1 MAAWISDR
9 VYGINSRSR
18 SLLSDCR
25 GGKGSESVDHARLAA
40 IPMNTQFSNSYEAVP
55 MTIRMIGSVLRSRL
69 RKSVAAVVFACAAAA
84 ALAAPNPVSGPKP
97 ADGGFQTAAPHA
109 ILIDAESGS
118 VLFEKGADDLV
129 PPASLSKLM
138 TVEVVF
144 NEIKQGRLKPTD
156 EFIVSTNA
164 WRRGGAPS
172 HTSSMF
178 IPIHS
183 RVAVDELLHGV
194 IIQSANDACIVLAE
208 GIANSES
215 DFAAMMVKRA
225 RELGLPKSTFGNSN
239 GLPDPRQLM
248 TSRELAKL
256 ARHIIATYPDYYKYY
271 GEREFTWNKIRQYNR
286 NPLLAMNIGADGMKT
301 GFTKEAGY
309 GLVGSA
315 VQNGLRLIVVVNGL
329 KTEKE
334 RADEGKK
341 LLEWGFHS
349 FQSGLLFAEGQ
360 EIAQAKVYGG
370 EKGHVSLMAP
380 KAVRLMVPRGSR
392 EKIIAR
398 VVYSGP
404 VPAPVREGQAVGTLK
419 VWRGD
424 FVALEVPLQAATS
437 VGTGSMSQR
446 AFDAATEL
454 VLGMFRAGLQRL

>member
-1 MAAWISDR
+1 MNMRAI
-9 VYGINSRSR
+9 G
-18 SLLSDCR
+18 SLLHS
-25 GGKGSESVDHARLAA
+25 H
-40 IPMNTQFSNSYEAVP
+40 
-55 MTIRMIGSVLRSRL
+55 L
-69 RKSVAAVVFACAAAA
+69 RKWGAAAVLACAAAA
-84 ALAAPNPVSGPKP
+84 AFAAPNPVSGPKP
-97 ADGGFQTAAPHA
+97 ADGGFQSAAPHA

-118 VLFEKGADDLV
+118 VLFEKGADDLI

-138 TVEVVF
+138 TAEIVF
-144 NEIKQGRLKPTD
+144 NLIKQGKIKPST

-183 RVAVDELLHGV
+183 RVAVDDLLHGV
-194 IIQSANDACIVLAE
+194 IIQSANDACITLAE
-208 GIANSES
+208 GISGTESE
-215 DFAAMMVKRA
+215 FAELMTKRA
-225 RELGLPKSTFGNSN
+225 RELGLAKSTFGNSN

-248 TSRELAKL
+248 TPRELAKL
-256 ARHIIATYPDYYKYY
+256 ARHIISTYPEYYKYY

-286 NPLLAMNIGADGMKT
+286 NPLLALTIGADGLKT

-329 KTEKE
+329 RTEKE

-341 LLEWGFHS
+341 LLEWGFHN

-360 EIAQAKVYGG
+360 EIAQAKLYGG
-370 EKGHVSLMAP
+370 EKGHVPLVAP

-404 VPAPVREGQAVGTLK
+404 VPAPVREGQSVGTLK
-419 VWRGD
+419 VWRGE
-424 FVALEVPLQAATS
+424 FMVLEVPLQAAAN

-454 VLGMFRAGLQRL
+454 VLGLFRAGLQRL